1 MDDKQAVLEQ
11 LRASMRAIERGGRAA
26 GGTQTTQPAR
36 KQRAAGSSADAP
48 EVTAGLE
55 PLCLDDAGAADAVPS
70 ETYSGKGAGRRSGR
84 APGAGR
90 SGGQEKGHDAA
101 MSKIVRLVNHREH
114 STSSL
119 KKRLLQAS
127 FDEAV
132 AEAAIQRAVE
142 LGLVDDARYA
152 NILVGSRVAQGRGC
166 QGIARE
172 LLDNHIDPET
182 VSAFVEYRD
191 EVAPQQE
198 ADQAVELL
206 RKRPPRAKNQRD
218 AAYRRLR
225 QKGYDNATAI
235 EAVNRWMD
243 EAREEACRP

>member
-11 LRASMRAIERGGRAA
+11 LRASMRAIERGERAPVGVQAKQAVRKKQAA
-26 GGTQTTQPAR
+26 GIG
-36 KQRAAGSSADAP
+36 ADAS
-48 EVTAGLE
+48 EAAWDLE
-55 PLCLDDAGAADAVPS
+55 PVGLGGTGAADAALGR
-70 ETYSGKGAGRRSGR
+70 TRSGKGAGGR
-84 APGAGR
+84 GGHAACAGR
-90 SGGQEKGHDAA
+90 GGGQEKGHDAA

-114 STSSL
+114 STRSL

-127 FDEAV
+127 FDETV
-132 AEAAIQRAVE
+132 ADAAIRRAVE

-152 NILVGSRVAQGRGC
+152 NILVSSRISQGKGC

-191 EVAPQQE
+191 EVAPQRE

-206 RKRPPRAKNQRD
+206 RKRPPKAKNQRD

-243 EAREEACRP
+243 EAREEACRS